1 MSTPSRIKLLG
12 VASLP
17 PQMTPALP
25 LMRSGTPEVTLGAEQ
40 TSSPWSRSRGSKHP
54 HRSLSRSRGSP
65 RRKKHHHRSRSRVHT
80 SRSRS
85 RPRRTT
91 SNTQRSWADRME
103 EPERERMD
111 YTSKLPWEDSDTEEN
126 PKLQEVLEATKKT
139 LEKACQMRM
148 ANPTRLQTRAP
159 YPLPKVPATRT
170 MTLDSYLKPEVSS
183 SIKSDDKELGK
194 IQAFV
199 LDALAPLSV
208 ILEAADGDQSMTVG
222 GVQEVAVAAVQL
234 IGNASAKIAHLQRRK
249 VVTHLNQA
257 LVPLVEDDSHFKDAA
272 PSLFGMEFAK
282 KSKGACGA
290 GEGHGQHHKDSS
302 SSFFQSGPLQQGGGV
317 GGATTR
323 GTPGAEHPTGST
335 GDTKGET
342 RPEARDSGQ

>member
-1 MSTPSRIKLLG
+1 
-12 VASLP
+12 
-17 PQMTPALP
+17 
-25 LMRSGTPEVTLGAEQ
+25 
-40 TSSPWSRSRGSKHP
+40 
-54 HRSLSRSRGSP
+54 
-65 RRKKHHHRSRSRVHT
+65 
-80 SRSRS
+80 
-85 RPRRTT
+85 
-91 SNTQRSWADRME
+91 
-103 EPERERMD
+103 MD